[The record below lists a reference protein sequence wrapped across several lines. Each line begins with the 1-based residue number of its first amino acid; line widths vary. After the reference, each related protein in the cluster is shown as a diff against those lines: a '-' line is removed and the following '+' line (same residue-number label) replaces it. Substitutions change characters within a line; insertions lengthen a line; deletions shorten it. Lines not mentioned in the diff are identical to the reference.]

1 MENLETNTLLKK
13 YFKIYNDG
21 KKNLIN
27 NNKKQ
32 AFEHFKTS
40 LDLLTELKN
49 NHNIVKNK
57 QLLEETESKIN
68 KYISITIETCEE
80 TENIKDINNDFI
92 YNNLLIGNLDIFN
105 YIKYNQINFKEYINK
120 TGLTIMHHAIKL
132 GDTTFLKNLFKLGA
146 RIDTTNSDGNT
157 LLEYACLQ
165 QDPNMINFLGKYGAN
180 MQKHLYFRDGPN
192 KYITHNDSI
201 DINILLKFILS
212 YECDPIDKNNIYNK
226 IKFIKNNF
234 DLNEK
239 ININIHDKEHT
250 YNDLFN
256 GLSLIL
262 NKLPENAALTY
273 LNIISEELNYVLNNK
288 LGCPPNKLE
297 IILVNLVPFI
307 NYPFNITI
315 DWVLSLELKYLI
327 LKLIKKKINSI
338 NIKKELIEYIWKNY
352 IEPEIIQEDY
362 LGCLISQ
369 WIAKI
374 KV

>member
-1 MENLETNTLLKK
+1 LKNIQNISQYTQLIQSTEAECIKYLKNTNVFEMIRMNDIENIKKMDYINFREINDEGNTVLHYAIDVGDTGILKELLKK
-13 YFKIYNDG
+13 G
-21 KKNLIN
+21 
-27 NNKKQ
+27 
-32 AFEHFKTS
+32 
-40 LDLLTELKN
+40 
-49 NHNIVKNK
+49 
-57 QLLEETESKIN
+57 
-68 KYISITIETCEE
+68 
-80 TENIKDINNDFI
+80 
-92 YNNLLIGNLDIFN
+92 G
-105 YIKYNQINFKEYINK
+105 
-120 TGLTIMHHAIKL
+120 M
-132 GDTTFLKNLFKLGA
+132 
-146 RIDTTNSDGNT
+146 IDTVNGNGNT